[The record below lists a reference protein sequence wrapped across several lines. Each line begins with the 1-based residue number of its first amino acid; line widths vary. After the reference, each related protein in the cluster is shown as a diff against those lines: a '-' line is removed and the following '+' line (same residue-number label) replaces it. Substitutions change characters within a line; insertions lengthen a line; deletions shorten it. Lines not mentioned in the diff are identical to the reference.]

1 MTAAGFPA
9 AEDARYRPQL
19 DGLRAFAVIAV
30 LYSHYWG
37 GEQSVAGSLGVRLF
51 FVLSGY
57 LITGMLLEAR
67 DRGTSPLRNF
77 YARRALRLLPAFY
90 ALLGACLLVDTGGIR
105 AVGPWH
111 ALYASNILFALQ
123 GDYVPW
129 YTAAWWTLAVEE
141 HFYLLWPLV
150 IMTGPRRWLP
160 WICLA
165 ALPLAL
171 GWRGAVEW
179 MAEDYFPNL
188 LLPASLDALAGGS
201 LLALL
206 ARDGSRWL
214 RWVGL
219 AGCLSALGWA
229 VLVALGQTWTWW
241 APVAQVPMFVAIVH
255 YAGRGIGG
263 WVGRILASPP
273 ALYGGRISYGIYLY
287 HLPVW
292 YGLTVLLG
300 PDFIPS
306 GWALF
311 TVGTLV
317 SVCVA
322 ALSWHLLEA
331 PCNKLKHRFPFPS
344 RVPASSTK
352 PSTA

>member
-1 MTAAGFPA
+1 MSAAGFPA
-9 AEDARYRPQL
+9 TEDSRHRPQL

-67 DRGTSPLRNF
+67 DRGTARLGNF

-90 ALLGACLLVDTGGIR
+90 ALLAACLLADAGGIR
-105 AVGPWH
+105 TVWPWH
-111 ALYASNILFALQ
+111 AFYASNILFAVR
-123 GDYVPW
+123 GEYVPW

-141 HFYLLWPLV
+141 QFYLLWPLLV
-150 IMTGPRRWLP
+150 MATPRRALAWV
-160 WICLA
+160 CLA

-171 GWRGAVEW
+171 AWRAGVEA
-179 MAEDYFPNL
+179 MAPSDFPNL
-188 LLPASLDALAGGS
+188 LMPASLEALGGGS

-206 ARDGSRWL
+206 ARDRSGWL
-214 RWVGL
+214 RWIGPVGIV
-219 AGCLSALGWA
+219 SALGWA
-229 VLVALGQTWTWW
+229 LLVALGQKLAWW

-255 YAGRGIGG
+255 YADRGIAG
-263 WVGRILASPP
+263 WVGSVLTSP
-273 ALYGGRISYGIYLY
+273 AAAYGGRISYGIYLY

-292 YGLTVLLG
+292 YALMTILG
-300 PDFIPS
+300 PAVSEP
-306 GWALF
+306 GGALF
-311 TVGTLV
+311 ALGTLTTL
-317 SVCVA
+317 CIA

-331 PCNKLKHRFPFPS
+331 PCNRLKARFPFPGP
-344 RVPASSTK
+344 RPPRA
-352 PSTA
+352 